1 MTAPTTPTAVNTTR
15 SSSFFGCDTLA
26 RVKAS
31 TQRCN
36 RFCSSLNCP
45 PVLIIKV
52 VEGDDLFKTALG
64 SFWGANEDA
73 RLHVSHC
80 VELMEALLHASG
92 STDSVRASALA
103 HGCRALE
110 LDRSDG
116 GGGASAGGAGSSYG
130 VSSST
135 APTAEPD
142 SKKNSSD
149 SGFGDDYR
157 APCHSV
163 ALLGI
168 LLGLPEALGLGS
180 NGVERSPAKKAK
192 LGGSLA
198 KGESSK
204 ALSAAAAGGS
214 KASSNSHGGALAAL
228 EAIPRSLQRR
238 CLKVRLPSYCP

>member
-1 MTAPTTPTAVNTTR
+1 M
-15 SSSFFGCDTLA
+15 
-26 RVKAS
+26 
-31 TQRCN
+31 
-36 RFCSSLNCP
+36 
-45 PVLIIKV
+45 
-52 VEGDDLFKTALG
+52 VEGEDLFKTALG
-64 SFWGANEDA
+64 SFWGANDDA

-116 GGGASAGGAGSSYG
+116 GGGASAGGAGSSSYG
-130 VSSST
+130 ESNNSA
-135 APTAEPD
+135 APTAESD
-142 SKKNSSD
+142 SKKNRGE

-168 LLGLPEALGLGS
+168 LLGLPEALGVGS

-204 ALSAAAAGGS
+204 ALSAFSGS